1 MKTPENKKLIKKAN
15 TIVDLISQAYSQINP
30 TTAIGDLYH
39 TSVYYQNIGASE
51 ELGEMEYTF
60 DNEENVPESY
70 YIDTL
75 QNLED
80 TLTYC
85 KSVLK
90 MQQIESKM
98 GDPIFG

>member
-1 MKTPENKKLIKKAN
+1 
-15 TIVDLISQAYSQINP
+15 
-30 TTAIGDLYH
+30 
-39 TSVYYQNIGASE
+39 
-51 ELGEMEYTF
+51 MEHTF

-80 TLTYC
+80 TLIYC

-98 GDPIFG
+98 GEPIFG